1 MTYQSKKMLYI
12 YIKRLR
18 GKDVGDL
25 LKILNLKSANDYQAM
40 KKQLGNILRKM
51 KPFLLVKLDPLI
63 C

>member
-40 KKQLGNILRKM
+40 KKQLGNILRKK
-51 KPFLLVKLDPLI
+51 KPFLFVKLDPLI